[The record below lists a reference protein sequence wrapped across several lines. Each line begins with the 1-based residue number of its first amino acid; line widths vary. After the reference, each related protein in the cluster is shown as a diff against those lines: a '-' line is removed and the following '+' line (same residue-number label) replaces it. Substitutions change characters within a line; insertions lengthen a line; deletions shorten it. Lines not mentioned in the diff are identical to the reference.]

1 MIPTNDAAEWL
12 SAPTHAWH
20 NQQLAGQHSLQNTT
34 AILGHNVCGSP
45 GLELL
50 EAPPPVSLNYGTVTA
65 QVQDQHSGST
75 SSFGTSEA
83 ASNSVPLQQAQGSM
97 VSYTETGRDAPTQD
111 SQILKALVPDQV
123 CTCATCLDGYTCPPH
138 LEGLETFP
146 ERNSWTFGCRMTGC
160 QWTTKIDERVWSSQR
175 DERVWYDKLRE
186 VFWHEKDSSYQYG
199 QPGGW
204 RCREAGCKFV
214 TKRCSDFKRHSSSKH
229 CIKPKRFECPALSCK
244 YHQIG
249 FTRMDKLKSHYQ
261 NAHEGKLQP
270 GKPNQAIKPKASGST

>member
-12 SAPTHAWH
+12 SAQTHAWH

-34 AILGHNVCGSP
+34 ATLGHSVYGSP

-97 VSYTETGRDAPTQD
+97 VSYTDTWRGAPTQD
-111 SQILKALVPDQV
+111 SQLLKALVPDQD
-123 CTCATCLDGYTCPPH
+123 CTCATCLDDCWDIYRLRLRGMEEH
-138 LEGLETFP
+138 P
-146 ERNSWTFGCRMTGC
+146 ERISWTFGCRVPGC
-160 QWTTKIDERVWSSQR
+160 QWSTKNKPIESQISLQ
-175 DERVWYDKLRE
+175 KLH
-186 VFWHEKDSSYQYG
+186 WHESWWGREEHYG
-199 QPGGW
+199 KIGDW

-214 TKRCSDFKRHSSSKH
+214 TKRWNDFLRHSSSKH

-249 FTRMDKLKSHYQ
+249 FTRKDKLKSHYQ